1 MRKIN
6 APILLMML
14 LLGAITLR
22 AQATRTWI
30 SGVGDDANPCSRT
43 APCKTFAGA
52 ISKTA
57 AKGEIDVLD
66 PGGFGGIT
74 ITKSITLDGGEGQV
88 GSVLVSGTNG
98 ITVSAGGSDIVTLR
112 NLTINGIAAGTNGIQ
127 VNSVGMLHIEHCTIK
142 RFLQNGI
149 NIQLNSGGSVD
160 VQDTIST
167 DNIGSGIRVSGSGS
181 NIAGATINRSR
192 FADNNNGV
200 FATDSSVVTV
210 IDSVAS
216 DNSIGFVAQG
226 SGGLSNLYISNSSAS
241 DNGTG
246 ILAGGSTAIS
256 NVRIAG
262 VSIFSNGTG
271 LTVGASGNIY
281 SFGNNYNTDG
291 GATPSSINPE

>member
-1 MRKIN
+1 M
-6 APILLMML
+6 
-14 LLGAITLR
+14 
-22 AQATRTWI
+22 
-30 SGVGDDANPCSRT
+30 
-43 APCKTFAGA
+43 
-52 ISKTA
+52 
-57 AKGEIDVLD
+57 
-66 PGGFGGIT
+66 
-74 ITKSITLDGGEGQV
+74 
-88 GSVLVSGTNG
+88 
-98 ITVSAGGSDIVTLR
+98 
-112 NLTINGIAAGTNGIQ
+112 
-127 VNSVGMLHIEHCTIK
+127 
-142 RFLQNGI
+142 
-149 NIQLNSGGSVD
+149 D

-167 DNIGSGIRVSGSGS
+167 NNIGSGIRVSGSGG

-226 SGGLSNLYISNSSAS
+226 SGGLNNLYISNSSAS

-246 ILAGGSTAIS
+246 ILAGGSTTIS

-271 LTVGASGNIY
+271 LTVGANGNIY